1 LVLLEVSKAL
11 RGFFGALGI
20 TFRGFLAGVF
30 VDDFEGVCVCD
41 CFRVFDLEDFVR
53 RFSAYFDVDAFS
65 FFDVY
70 FSCDPDD
77 DVLVFQA
84 RLELASLASDSEE
97 EEKSSELSVV
107 DS

>member
-1 LVLLEVSKAL
+1 
-11 RGFFGALGI
+11 
-20 TFRGFLAGVF
+20 
-30 VDDFEGVCVCD
+30 VCD
-41 CFRVFDLEDFVR
+41 CFRVLDFEVFVR
-53 RFSAYFDVDAFS
+53 RFSAYFDEDAFS